1 MINPIDSRSSRAIDK
16 GKTDMTDEKVDQGSD
31 AARSDPKTADRDREQ
46 LKKDAEKNIRK
57 VMQDERKDDS
67 K

>member
-1 MINPIDSRSSRAIDK
+1 
-16 GKTDMTDEKVDQGSD
+16 MTSEKADQGSD

-57 VMQDERKDDS
+57 VARDS
-67 K
+67 KENKRVK

>member
-1 MINPIDSRSSRAIDK
+1 
-16 GKTDMTDEKVDQGSD
+16 MTTEKADQGSD
-31 AARSDPKTADRDREQ
+31 AARTDPKTADRDREQ

-57 VMQDERKDDS
+57 VVQDKDDS